1 MITEINIDIAN
12 SITGFMYDVEL
23 AWLATQAT
31 NRYRIVEIGSWV
43 GRSTRALA
51 DNTKGVVTAVDTWDG
66 MDTTVTDQRA
76 YDSVLVGKPE
86 DWLLNQF
93 KNNMRGLKN
102 VRIMQMTSLEAA
114 VALKRETFDMIFI
127 DGSHNYEA
135 VKADILA
142 WQPLL
147 AKGGLLCGHDYEP
160 QFPGLIQAVRE
171 LLPNAHLV
179 GSGAIALGNEGFSL
193 WVNSGGE
200 TV

>member
-160 QFPGLIQAVRE
+160 QFTGLIQAVRE

-179 GSGAIALGNEGFSL
+179 GSGAMALGHEGFSL
-193 WVNSGGE
+193 WVDSGE
-200 TV
+200 IR